1 MRHTNN
7 WTTKT
12 QKIYPQLE
20 LHADTMYHWHQINDI
35 NIYLIDVEYL
45 RNCLSTFTYE
55 ITPEN
60 NSTAI
65 IWKMEWQ
72 EELDS
77 LVFPCCRIP
86 GASHSINGMTAE
98 KLRILTLSSLFPMI
112 NMLAKSKGVICCY
125 LLLHDANCLS
135 FCTMNSICMLSWT
148 HFNVGKSLELSFQR
162 P

>member
-1 MRHTNN
+1 MPHTNN
-7 WTTKT
+7 LTTKT

-35 NIYLIDVEYL
+35 NIYLIDVDYL

-72 EELDS
+72 EEPDN

-86 GASHSINGMTAE
+86 GASHSIKGITAE
-98 KLRILTLSSLFPMI
+98 KLRNLTVSYLF
-112 NMLAKSKGVICCY
+112 S
-125 LLLHDANCLS
+125 
-135 FCTMNSICMLSWT
+135 
-148 HFNVGKSLELSFQR
+148 
-162 P
+162 